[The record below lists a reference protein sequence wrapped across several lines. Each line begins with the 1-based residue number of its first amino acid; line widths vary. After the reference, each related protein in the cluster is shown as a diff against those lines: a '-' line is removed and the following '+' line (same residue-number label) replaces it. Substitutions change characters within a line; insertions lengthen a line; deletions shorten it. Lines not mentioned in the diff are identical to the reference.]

1 MRRFL
6 PSSLVAAILAAVP
19 VSAGDTPTAPNGI
32 ALVRGYEDWK
42 VVAPS
47 YRPDKDHVRAI
58 LGNDTAIQALKQG
71 TRPFPDGTTFAKVA
85 WTTRKHARFPTAVEP
100 DKFVQVEFMV
110 KDAKKYQAT
119 GGWGFA
125 RFLGME
131 LKPYGQG
138 PGFVQECFGCHIPVK
153 DNDFVFTSLPPLPR

>member
-1 MRRFL
+1 MRRIIASTSFAV
-6 PSSLVAAILAAVP
+6 LVALP
-19 VSAGDTPTAPNGI
+19 VSAGDSPVAPNGI
-32 ALVRGYEDWK
+32 AYVRGWEDWK

-47 YRPDKDHVRAI
+47 YRPDKDSVRAI
-58 LGNDTAIQALKQG
+58 YGNPTAVEALKQG

-85 WTTRKHARFPTAVEP
+85 WTTRKHARFPTAVQP
-100 DKFVQVEFMV
+100 DKFAQIEFMV
-110 KDAKKYQAT
+110 KDAAKYQAT

-125 RFLGME
+125 RFVGTE

-153 DNDFVFTSLPPLPR
+153 DNDFVFTSLAPLPR